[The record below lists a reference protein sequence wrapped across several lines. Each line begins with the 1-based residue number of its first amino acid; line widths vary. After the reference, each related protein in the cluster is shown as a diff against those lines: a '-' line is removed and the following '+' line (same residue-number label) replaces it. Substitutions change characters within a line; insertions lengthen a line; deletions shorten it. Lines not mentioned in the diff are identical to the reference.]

1 MFEGKSSPRV
11 GFPLYYFIS
20 FGSHLPE
27 HRAAPEPGPWS
38 EPEEA
43 AKAFKKQINLKS
55 LQRKGSLKARIKLK
69 LSSRLLSLHLIA
81 FILSFLYTFP

>member
-1 MFEGKSSPRV
+1 MFEGKSSRV

-27 HRAAPEPGPWS
+27 HRVAPEPGPWS
-38 EPEEA
+38 ELEEA
-43 AKAFKKQINLKS
+43 AKAFKKQINLKT

-69 LSSRLLSLHLIA
+69 LSSRPLSLHLIA

>member
-27 HRAAPEPGPWS
+27 HRVAPEPGPWS

-43 AKAFKKQINLKS
+43 AKAFKKTN
-55 LQRKGSLKARIKLK
+55 
-69 LSSRLLSLHLIA
+69 
-81 FILSFLYTFP
+81 